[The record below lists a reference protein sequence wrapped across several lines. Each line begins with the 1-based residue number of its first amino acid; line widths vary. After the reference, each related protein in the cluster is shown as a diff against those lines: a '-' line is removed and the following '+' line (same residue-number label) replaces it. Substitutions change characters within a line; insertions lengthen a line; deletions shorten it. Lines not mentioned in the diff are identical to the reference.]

1 MVFWVARGWSRI
13 HRSAFLADEG
23 LWKLTLG
30 ASKAI
35 KTDGGNVAQTG
46 LVAKNILSKQMMT
59 ILGSGAGIAP

>member
-1 MVFWVARGWSRI
+1 M
-13 HRSAFLADEG
+13 ADEG